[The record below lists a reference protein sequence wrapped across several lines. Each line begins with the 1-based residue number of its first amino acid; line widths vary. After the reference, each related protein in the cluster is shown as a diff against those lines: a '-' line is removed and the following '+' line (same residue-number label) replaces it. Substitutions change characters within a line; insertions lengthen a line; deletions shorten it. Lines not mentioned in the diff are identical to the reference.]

1 MASWIDPVFDRTIL
15 DVEYLKQNLRDSAGY
30 ENNVYFRTS
39 DEQYFLDSGEQRI
52 RLLSV
57 TSDHKGAY
65 NASDMN
71 RVNNDLLFLQ
81 EYLRKLGVSVDI
93 RFASRI
99 WQMEDIPTIPE
110 FEGYLS
116 DVDVIRNAIVQSDD
130 TPATPD
136 LYYFDYA
143 RANDIEKI
151 LYDTYM
157 SLKSTENSTY
167 YSGDI
172 YAGEVI

>member
-15 DVEYLKQNLRDSAGY
+15 DVEYLKQHLRDNAMHES
-30 ENNVYFRTS
+30 NVYFRTS
-39 DEQYFLDSGEQRI
+39 DEKYFLDSGERRI
-52 RLLSV
+52 RLHSV
-57 TSDHKGAY
+57 ASDHKGAY

-81 EYLRKLGVSVDI
+81 EYLRKLGVSVEL

-130 TPATPD
+130 TPETPD
-136 LYYFDYA
+136 LYYFDYSA
-143 RANDIEKI
+143 ANDIEKI

-157 SLKSTENSTY
+157 LLKHSEESSY